1 VTPAAAPAV
10 SLALHYHVADGAEV
24 VRAAGD
30 LDICTAGPLRDL
42 LHGVLARRPAAHVV
56 VDLEPTTFLSAAA
69 LGVLI
74 GGWKLARNGGGSF
87 AVVCTSR
94 ELLKVLRITGVASA
108 LTICPSLADALA
120 ARPAAHAPDRPA
132 GRDRAAALASSAG
145 ASAVPAGRH
154 RLAGPVGGNDVRP

>member
-1 VTPAAAPAV
+1 VTTAAAPAA

-24 VRAAGD
+24 VRAAGE

-42 LHGVLARRPAAHVV
+42 LHGLLARSPTAHVV

-120 ARPAAHAPDRPA
+120 ARPAVHAPGTPA
-132 GRDRAAALASSAG
+132 GRDRALVLASSPG
-145 ASAVPAGRH
+145 APTMPGGRH
-154 RLAGPVGGNDVRP
+154 RLAGPEGGADERP